1 MLYTTG
7 KWNPARLC
15 VPAILFCLPLLSL
28 TWTGCAGSAAKS
40 ESPSKKG
47 MGMGVPAASVSVA
60 KAVQKDVPIDIRVV
74 GNVEAYSTVSV
85 KSQVS
90 GELTKVMF
98 REGEFIKKGADLFA
112 IDARTYE
119 AQLNQ
124 ILANQAKDESS
135 LAQMEANLARDLAQ
149 QKYAQSQAARY
160 GSLLEKKLVSKE
172 QAEQMNANLD
182 AVSAAVRAD
191 HAAIQSA
198 RANMEATKAAVAN
211 ARVLLSYTRIQSP
224 LDGRTGVLSVTPGN
238 IVSSNTVLTTINM
251 VTPIYVTFSI
261 PESQL
266 GAVKKGQ
273 TVTVSPQGSPST
285 QENGKL
291 DFIDN
296 AVDVST
302 GTIRVKALFQ
312 NSGRTLWPGEF
323 VRISLRL
330 GIRPNVLVVPSQAVQ
345 GSQDGFFVFVVKSD
359 RTVESRP
366 VVPGAHV
373 DQDLVIEKGL
383 QPGDVIVTEG
393 QFRLTAGS
401 RVQFSNQ

>member
-1 MLYTTG
+1 MSYTTG
-7 KWNPARLC
+7 KRSLARLC
-15 VPAILFCLPLLSL
+15 VPALLFCLPLLSL
-28 TWTGCAGSAAKS
+28 TWTGCAGNAAKS

-47 MGMGVPAASVSVA
+47 MGMPAISVSVA
-60 KAVQKDVPIDIRVV
+60 KAVQKDVPIEIHVV

-90 GELTKVMF
+90 GELTKVSF

-124 ILANQAKDESS
+124 MLANQAKDESS

-149 QKYAQSQAARY
+149 QKYAQSQATRY

-182 AVSAAVRAD
+182 AVTAAVRAD
-191 HAAIQSA
+191 QAAIQSA
-198 RANMEATKAAVAN
+198 RANMEAAKAAVTN

-224 LDGRTGVLSVTPGN
+224 IDGRTGSLNITQGN
-238 IVSSNTVLTTINM
+238 VVSPNTVLTTINQ
-251 VTPIYVTFSI
+251 VAPIHVTFSI

-285 QENGKL
+285 QESGKL

-302 GTIRVKALFQ
+302 GTIRVKAVFQ

-323 VRISLRL
+323 VRVALRL
-330 GIRPNVLVVPSQAVQ
+330 GTRPNVLVVPSQAVQ
-345 GSQDGFFVFVVKSD
+345 GSQDGSFVFVVKSD

-366 VVPGAHV
+366 VVPGTRI

-383 QPGDVIVTEG
+383 QPGESVVTEG

-401 RVQFSNQ
+401 RVQFSGQ